1 MTPRWWAGIFFASL
15 AVNVLLAGIIV
26 AAYINREDRN
36 RELVHRMT
44 VYTVP
49 WAYRVVGEDVGVLA
63 RRIYARNQAALA
75 RDRQALTQDYE
86 AVNEILAAEKFDR
99 EAFAEALAKLRADV
113 ASAQKVM
120 HDAMAEFATGLTVD
134 QRRQLTDFVADWS
147 DQRNQRAIRRDEMIE
162 KKERRENKAN

>member
-63 RRIYARNQAALA
+63 RRIYARNQAELA
-75 RDRQALTQDYE
+75 RDRQTLTQDYE
-86 AVNEILAAEKFDR
+86 AVNAILAAEKFDR
-99 EAFAEALAKLRADV
+99 EAFAEALAKLRVDV

-120 HDAMAEFATGLTVD
+120 HEAMAEFSAGLTVE
-134 QRRQLTDFVADWS
+134 QRRQLTDFVANWS
-147 DQRNQRAIRRDEMIE
+147 DQRNQRAIRRDEMIDQ
-162 KKERRENKAN
+162 KERRESKAN

>member
-63 RRIYARNQAALA
+63 RRIYARNQAEFA
-75 RDRQALTQDYE
+75 RDRQTLTQ
-86 AVNEILAAEKFDR
+86 
-99 EAFAEALAKLRADV
+99 
-113 ASAQKVM
+113 
-120 HDAMAEFATGLTVD
+120 AM
-134 QRRQLTDFVADWS
+134 RP
-147 DQRNQRAIRRDEMIE
+147 
-162 KKERRENKAN
+162 